1 MEISIGLVEKIAKIE
16 KARDELENQ
25 LNGLYRQLNNK
36 IEFIHENIGKDY
48 RTKDSWFWSEYTI
61 ITNVYEDG
69 EFVVINY
76 DYFRYENDSDDLFIK
91 KELLDMPE
99 EEILKNKDTLK
110 AELEAY
116 NQEQLRLLEESK
128 KEKELAAKK
137 RECERLMAQV
147 QKLESEIGK

>member
-1 MEISIGLVEKIAKIE
+1 MGLVEKLVEIE
-16 KARDELENQ
+16 KAKDEIETQ
-25 LNGLYRQLNNK
+25 IYNK
-36 IEFIHENIGKDY
+36 INFIHENVGRDY
-48 RTKDSWFWSEYTI
+48 RTDGSWFDYGYTL
-61 ITNVYEDG
+61 ITDISEDG
-69 EFVVINY
+69 EFVLIEYEHFRHEY
-76 DYFRYENDSDDLFIK
+76 DDGMYILYIK

-137 RECERLMAQV
+137 RECERLMEQV

>member
-1 MEISIGLVEKIAKIE
+1 MGFVEKFEEIE
-16 KARDELENQ
+16 KARDELDTQ
-25 LNGLYRQLNNK
+25 LCNK
-36 IEFIHENIGKDY
+36 INFIHENVGKDY
-48 RTKDSWFWSEYTI
+48 RTDNSWFDNGYTVL
-61 ITNVYEDG
+61 TDVGEEG
-69 EFVVINY
+69 EFAVISYECFRHY
-76 DYFRYENDSDDLFIK
+76 DETDRLYIK

-99 EEILKNKDTLK
+99 EEILENKDTLK

-137 RECERLMAQV
+137 REYERLMEQV